1 MDTLTCSVISI
12 GSSVEVIGTDIT
24 ARVNA
29 IIMEESGIQYRISYW
44 HENSRHTIWVDLNEL
59 KVIK

>member
-1 MDTLTCSVISI
+1 MDTLLCSKINI

-29 IIMEESGIQYRISYW
+29 IIMEESGIQYRIVYW
-44 HENSRHTIWVDLNEL
+44 HENHRYTMWVDLEEL
-59 KVIK
+59 RVIK